1 VNGVD
6 VLSDLARGDH
16 RVDTGQT
23 KAASAL
29 HPPEG
34 GSRCEELRSGEK
46 VNGLHRRG
54 GLEVVTLVEL
64 DVKVGKCAAPA
75 VLRQFDRGSRIMG
88 ISRDVSRYDFGRWRN
103 SALVREMMVWV
114 RVRGVGM
121 KGVERKKVMV
131 WVRGCWGVGG
141 GCLLPAAGALVEE
154 VDR

>member
-1 VNGVD
+1 MNGVD
-6 VLSDLARGDH
+6 VLSDLAGGDH
-16 RVDTGQT
+16 GVDTGQT

-34 GSRCEELRSGEK
+34 GGGREELRSGEK
-46 VNGLHRRG
+46 VNGLHRHG

-64 DVKVGKCAAPA
+64 DIKVGKCAAPA
-75 VLRQFDRGSRIMG
+75 VLRKFDRGSRIMG

-103 SALVREMMVWV
+103 SALVREVMVLGEGK
-114 RVRGVGM
+114 RSCM
-121 KGVERKKVMV
+121 KGVERKKVVV